1 MKEQQSKL
9 KEQIVELTK
18 LHIHELWR
26 RDLDEFEVLL
36 NATLKEEAILQEKMD
51 AKMKKGNKKQEVMK
65 RKKAKEG

>member
-9 KEQIVELTK
+9 KDQIVELTK

-65 RKKAKEG
+65 

>member
-26 RDLDEFEVLL
+26 KDLDEFEVLL

-65 RKKAKEG
+65 RKKVKEG